1 MKKII
6 SICVIF
12 LNLCN
17 LCYTQDFHLS
27 QYDATPLYLNPAMTG
42 MFKGYYRVHA
52 HYRNQ
57 WASVASPFVT
67 TAISYDMPYKKVG
80 LGALIINNRA
90 GVGNY
95 NVLKFVASGAYD
107 ITVDAE
113 KQHHLSFGAQL
124 GFIHKSV
131 NMDKLLFRNQYLS
144 ANGIGFDPGLP
155 SGEILENT
163 SIFLP
168 ELNVGLVY
176 YLSNDKAIVNPF
188 AGFSVFHLTQP
199 NESFFNNDNKIPRR
213 YVMHGGAKI
222 NITSIIQITPQM
234 LYMSQLNARE
244 ITMGLVG
251 NYYFK
256 SQDIWAFGGA
266 TYRTFHLKEFSTG
279 DAIIALVG
287 IKYGRYVYRFSYDI
301 NTSSL
306 SNISRGKGGFE
317 LSITYLGG
325 KLLPDPKPHC
335 PRL

>member
-1 MKKII
+1 MKKNI
-6 SICVIF
+6 SICVVL

-17 LCYTQDFHLS
+17 PCYTQDPHLS
-27 QYDATPLYLNPAMTG
+27 QYDAIPIYLNPAMTG
-42 MFKGYYRVHA
+42 LFNGYYRVHA

-67 TAISYDMPYKKVG
+67 SAISYDMPYKKAG

-90 GVGNY
+90 GIGNY
-95 NVLKFVASGAYD
+95 NVLKFVTSGAYD
-107 ITVDAE
+107 ITLIPE
-113 KQHHLSFGAQL
+113 EQHHLSFGMQL
-124 GFIHKSV
+124 GFIPKSV
-131 NMDKLLFRNQYLS
+131 NMDKLLFRNQYTRTNS
-144 ANGIGFDPGLP
+144 IGFDPGLP

-168 ELNVGLVY
+168 ELNAGLLY
-176 YLSNDKAIVNPF
+176 YFSSDKAFVNPF

-199 NESFFNNDNKIPRR
+199 NESFFNNENKLPRR

-222 NITSIIQITPQM
+222 NISPIIQFTPQM
-234 LYMSQLNARE
+234 LYMGQRNSRE
-244 ITMGLVG
+244 ITMSIVG
-251 NYYFK
+251 NYYFR

-266 TYRTFHLKEFSTG
+266 TYRIFHLNEFSTG
-279 DAIIALVG
+279 DAIVALMG
-287 IKYGRYVYRFSYDI
+287 IKHGRYIYRFSYDI

-317 LSITYLGG
+317 LSITYIGG
-325 KLLPDPKPHC
+325 RLLPDIKPNC